1 MISVIRFCW
10 PTESEKKVSDFTAA
24 YADCRL
30 CPRHCAVNRLSAA
43 GFCGETGA
51 LRISWS
57 GLHFG
62 EEPPVSAVDGSGT
75 VFFSGCNLGC
85 VYCQN
90 RQISRPQAPGT
101 VFSVTEAA
109 ALFLRLQAAGAEN
122 INLVTG
128 TPHLPSVIEALRRA
142 KNDGLSVPIV
152 WNCSGYETV
161 ETVEAL
167 NEVIDIYLPDMKTAD
182 TLNSRRFLGVGD
194 YPEAAQA
201 AIDRMCRAKPPV
213 TVPLYNDR
221 LGFEH
226 PLMKQ
231 GVIIRHLALPGETA
245 DSLAVMRLYE
255 TRWRP
260 LGALFSLI
268 TDYLPSPDLPAPLN
282 RRLTETEAA
291 DLHRIFSEREWDD
304 CFFQEPETG
313 TDDWRPDFLRK
324 EPFPSGFSRRI
335 L

>member
-1 MISVIRFCW
+1 M
-10 PTESEKKVSDFTAA
+10 SDSFEVYA
-24 YADCRL
+24 YCRL
-30 CPRHCAVNRLSAA
+30 CPRNCAVNRFSAA
-43 GFCGETGA
+43 GYCGETGA
-51 LRISWS
+51 MRIAWS

-101 VFSVTEAA
+101 VFTVDEAA

-128 TPHLPSVIEALRRA
+128 TPHLPSVIAALRQA
-142 KNDGLSVPIV
+142 KSDGLSVPVV
-152 WNCSGYETV
+152 WNCSGYETIEAV
-161 ETVEAL
+161 DAL

-182 TLNSRRFLGVGD
+182 AANSRRYLRVPD
-194 YPEAAQA
+194 YPETAAA

-213 TVPLYNDR
+213 TVPLFNDR

-245 DSLAVMRLYE
+245 DSLKVMHIYE

-268 TDYLPSPDLPAPLN
+268 TDYLPSSDLTAPLD
-282 RRLTETEAA
+282 RRLTASEA
-291 DLHRIFSEREWDD
+291 DSLRRIFSEREWDD
-304 CFFQEPETG
+304 CFFQEPETDA
-313 TDDWRPDFLRK
+313 DDWRPDFTRK
-324 EPFPSGFSRRI
+324 EPFPAGFSRRI